1 MSKGKKP
8 KNKPRPPP
16 APGSRRDTPQD
27 EELDLANLPPLPSS
41 PATST
46 RPDLGNRKPGQQ
58 DPVSDV
64 ASQAGDLADD
74 LTGGLQIPGKTQGGD
89 EKEGSLRIKVHLNLH
104 AKVRLELDAQIY
116 GDIVIGLL

>member
-16 APGSRRDTPQD
+16 APGSRHETPQH

-41 PATST
+41 PATTT
-46 RPDLGNRKPGQQ
+46 RPEGNRKAGQ
-58 DPVSDV
+58 DPVGD
-64 ASQAGDLADD
+64 ATGQAGELADG
-74 LTGGLQIPGKTQGGD
+74 LTSGLQIPGKTQGGD
-89 EKEGSLRIKVHLNLH
+89 EKDGSLRIKIHLNLH
-104 AKVRLELDAQIY
+104 AKVRLDLDAQIY

>member
-16 APGSRRDTPQD
+16 APGSKRDTQPD
-27 EELDLANLPPLPSS
+27 EELDLANLPPLPPS
-41 PATST
+41 PAPSTTET
-46 RPDLGNRKPGQQ
+46 RPTGGRKQ
-58 DPVSDV
+58 DPVSNTVD
-64 ASQAGDLADD
+64 QAGEAV
-74 LTGGLQIPGKTQGGD
+74 GGLQIPGVTKGGD
-89 EKEGSLRIKVHLNLH
+89 EKDGSLKIKVHLNLH

>member
-16 APGSRRDTPQD
+16 APGSKRDTPQD
-27 EELDLANLPPLPSS
+27 EELDLANLPPLPPS

-46 RPDLGNRKPGQQ
+46 LPKGDRKPGQ
-58 DPVSDV
+58 DPVGD
-64 ASQAGDLADD
+64 ATGQAGDLADN

-89 EKEGSLRIKVHLNLH
+89 EKDGSLRIKIHLNLH

>member
-16 APGSRRDTPQD
+16 APGSKRDISPD
-27 EELDLANLPPLPSS
+27 EELDLANLPPLPPS
-41 PATST
+41 PAPAVTDNL
-46 RPDLGNRKPGQQ
+46 PKGGRKDGQNTVEGAV
-58 DPVSDV
+58 D
-64 ASQAGDLADD
+64 QAKG
-74 LTGGLQIPGKTQGGD
+74 LTGGLQIPGETKGGD
-89 EKEGSLRIKVHLNLH
+89 EKDGSLKIKVHLNLH